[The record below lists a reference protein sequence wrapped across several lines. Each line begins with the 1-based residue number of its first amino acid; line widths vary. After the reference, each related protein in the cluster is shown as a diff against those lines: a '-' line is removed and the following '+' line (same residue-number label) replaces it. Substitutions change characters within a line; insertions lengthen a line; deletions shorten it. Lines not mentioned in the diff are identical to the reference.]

1 MDYGYD
7 TGEEGMHGGRAESLR
22 QRLCGRLGYWG
33 SNPWGSANRVDSKEM
48 NNWYRNRLRR
58 SRVAW
63 TKKALLWIVGLVSPR
78 YVERQWR
85 EHVERV
91 QEQLEGSRYA

>member
-1 MDYGYD
+1 
-7 TGEEGMHGGRAESLR
+7 
-22 QRLCGRLGYWG
+22 
-33 SNPWGSANRVDSKEM
+33 M

-85 EHVERV
+85 EHVERM
-91 QEQLEGSRYA
+91 QEQLEGGRDA